1 MEFKKFFVFP
11 KFPEPIEKLVT
22 ISYNLWFT
30 WDFDALNLFYQID
43 ADLFRKVK
51 HNPIKFIHHLPKE
64 KIQELIEDK
73 RFLLQLQDIWERFE
87 EYKSKRHPLITEH
100 GISKDDT
107 IAYFCMEFAI
117 HESLPIYAGG
127 LGVLAGDILMGAS
140 DLDLPIVGVGLLYN
154 KGYFK
159 QVLDA
164 TGMQN
169 EEDELL
175 DKFLNII
182 REVRTEEGLP
192 LIIDLHLHNGW
203 HFKAKVWKVEI
214 GKTVCL
220 LLDTDIM
227 ENPPEVR
234 GLLNR
239 LYPAEPE
246 TRLKQEI
253 LLGMGG
259 YLALKQMGFK
269 PKIYHLNEGHSAF
282 VILSRLKDLL
292 AEGLMI
298 DEARLLI
305 KETTVFTTH
314 TPVIAGNE
322 HFDVELV
329 KKYLEPEVTS
339 LGLNVEEFIRC
350 GCIFGDT
357 KFFWLPVFA
366 IKHANYVNA
375 VSKLHQRTTKK
386 MWSPL
391 FQDYLLDEV
400 PIDYV
405 TNGVHWRWL
414 SEPIYEVLRDHL
426 GEEFKYLGPDDKD
439 WEEIFNIPDEDLWD
453 AHKKNKQKL
462 VNLLN
467 KILEEEVAKK
477 EPLRGG
483 EYAPVKRFPMIIGC
497 ARRITGYK
505 RNTLILFDK
514 ERLLNLLK
522 DTDRPIILAM
532 AGKAHP
538 KDVEGKKMVQEFI
551 QFRDANKL
559 YDRFF
564 FIENYDLHISRYLV
578 WGSDVWLNTPY
589 RPMEASGTSGMKA
602 CLNGVL
608 HLSVLDG
615 WWLEGYNGKNGWAIQ
630 PKEGLPPY
638 NYYEANQ
645 LYSLIEGEIRDLFYH
660 RDEEGLPRE
669 WIKGMK
675 YAIYTA
681 CKHFSINRALLE
693 YLQKFYVPSLSNL
706 QILSKNEFFYL
717 KELAKKVRLLKE
729 NWAKVNFVRVYDNI
743 LSEELFEE
751 TTVDFTAEVDLANI
765 PPELITV
772 ELVCIR
778 GFEEEVSTSSD
789 ENRELEF
796 TVFPFE
802 LLGMEGSIAKY
813 FLKYFIVGHGLRK
826 IAIRL
831 VPANELIR
839 RSYPELIKWYR

>member
-51 HNPIKFIHHLPKE
+51 HNPIKFIHHLSKE
-64 KIQELIEDK
+64 KIRELIEDK

-117 HESLPIYAGG
+117 HEALPIYAGG

-164 TGMQN
+164 SGMQN
-169 EEDELL
+169 EEDERL

-292 AEGLMI
+292 AQGLTI

-322 HFDVELV
+322 HFEVELV

-339 LGLNVEEFIRC
+339 LGLNVEEFIGC

-483 EYAPVKRFPMIIGC
+483 EYSPVKRFPMIIGC

-522 DTDRPIILAM
+522 DPDRPIILAM

-538 KDVEGKKMVQEFI
+538 KDVEGKKMIQEII

-564 FIENYDLHISRYLV
+564 FIENYDLHIARYLV

-615 WWLEGYNGKNGWAIQ
+615 WWVEGYNGKNGWAIQ

-669 WIKGMK
+669 WIKRMK

-681 CKHFSINRALLE
+681 CKHFSINRVLLE
-693 YLQKFYVPSLSNL
+693 YLQKFYIPSLNNL
-706 QILSKNEFFYL
+706 QVLSKNEFFYL
-717 KELAKKVRLLKE
+717 KELAKKARLLKE

-751 TTVDFTAEVDLANI
+751 TTVEFTAEVDLANI

-778 GFEEEVSTSSD
+778 GLEEEVSTSLD
-789 ENRELEF
+789 ENRKLEF

-802 LLGMEGSIAKY
+802 FLGMEGSIAKY